1 MKFSQRFAAYSVLLP
16 TALLACAVEMAAQ
29 QPAVDPMHAWVAS
42 SDPAALESWVNLR
55 LAEEQADVA
64 KLLAVSGPRTVENTL
79 RPYDD
84 AQNQLAI
91 AGNNASLLYSLADAA
106 AMRDKGQALTA
117 AISSAYT
124 DLSLNQKV
132 YSALAAIPLPAND
145 PATRHYL
152 ERTLLEYRLSGVD
165 KDDATRARIRELQDK
180 VTALSLTFNRNVSD
194 GTLKIT
200 ATQAELD
207 GLPAD
212 FIA

>member
-16 TALLACAVEMAAQ
+16 AALLACAVEMAAQ
-29 QPAVDPMHAWVAS
+29 QPAVDPLHAWVS
-42 SDPAALESWVNLR
+42 SSNPAALESWVNLR

-132 YSALAAIPLPAND
+132 YSALAA
-145 PATRHYL
+145 RSE
-152 ERTLLEYRLSGVD
+152 ERRVGKECRS
-165 KDDATRARIRELQDK
+165 RW
-180 VTALSLTFNRNVSD
+180 
-194 GTLKIT
+194 
-200 ATQAELD
+200 
-207 GLPAD
+207 
-212 FIA
+212 